1 MDSLFHAS
9 GRLRSARHDLSSPS
23 PPEGRRS
30 PRLEFKLIL
39 GTDKRN
45 PHLSVSGDADA
56 GRLSVFYG
64 LELLEVIS
72 NQPEHPAYK
81 LMVGRLYNAG
91 VKVRTLQE
99 VFEVDRKTLQ
109 RWGPALHSGN
119 EALLWR
125 VLAGSAASPQ
135 TDAAD
140 RGLRADTLADASGR
154 EGCRNFRQRL
164 RQEIQQIFGVSLSG
178 EALRPLLQR
187 LRTRL
192 TAATGF
198 AHPQGI
204 SRFARRPRGLDL
216 RVRSQQDFYLDPH
229 PKHYTGQQNVLKGWC
244 PKIRWAD
251 KALHADFVHTA
262 AGHPLYFE
270 LTDNYADLRQRL
282 PGLILRL
289 RAGGGWPADWVL
301 NWVVDRGAFGRVL
314 FVQMRDTPAH
324 HLIPWEKDYHPEP
337 WLASAPTGRLE
348 ITRARNST
356 HDTRSYHLQQQ
367 RRVWEQQQARKPLEQ
382 QRAQRRQGQQQ
393 RRLEA
398 VQAQLATA
406 VSDVGA
412 ASEGLAA
419 LRAQR
424 ARLQAAQTQ
433 GQSRVAPRQQAIVAS
448 LTSAWIK

>member
-1 MDSLFHAS
+1 
-9 GRLRSARHDLSSPS
+9 
-23 PPEGRRS
+23 
-30 PRLEFKLIL
+30 
-39 GTDKRN
+39 
-45 PHLSVSGDADA
+45 
-56 GRLSVFYG
+56 
-64 LELLEVIS
+64 
-72 NQPEHPAYK
+72 
-81 LMVGRLYNAG
+81 
-91 VKVRTLQE
+91 
-99 VFEVDRKTLQ
+99 
-109 RWGPALHSGN
+109 
-119 EALLWR
+119 
-125 VLAGSAASPQ
+125 
-135 TDAAD
+135 
-140 RGLRADTLADASGR
+140 
-154 EGCRNFRQRL
+154 
-164 RQEIQQIFGVSLSG
+164 VSLSG

-229 PKHYTGQQNVLKGWC
+229 TKHYTGQQNVLKGWC

-262 AGHPLYFE
+262 AGHPLHFE

-337 WLASAPTGRLE
+337 WPASAPTGRLE

-356 HDTRSYHLQQQ
+356 HDTRSYHFEYLDEA
-367 RRVWEQQQARKPLEQ
+367 WPKLAGL
-382 QRAQRRQGQQQ
+382 
-393 RRLEA
+393 RRLRVRATNPAGQTIEVGVLTDNRQRSA
-398 VQAQLATA
+398 IEIIRLIFLRWLQENDFKVRREVAQVT
-406 VSDVGA
+406 V
-412 ASEGLAA
+412 
-419 LRAQR
+419 
-424 ARLQAAQTQ
+424 
-433 GQSRVAPRQQAIVAS
+433 
-448 LTSAWIK
+448 